1 MKRERVKEKFMKDKG
16 ERDEKL
22 IKRMRVNLA
31 EMEIE
36 GRVREMSERDKYG
49 KSSLSGK
56 DAINY
61 AIIEIIIKLLQS
73 GEYSTKNKDYV
84 TLLFIIFLKEEN
96 GGKST
101 TKSSLNPVNLI

>member
-1 MKRERVKEKFMKDKG
+1 MKDKG

-61 AIIEIIIKLLQS
+61 AIIEIIILQS
-73 GEYSTKNKDYV
+73 GEYSTKNKDYI